1 LKNDLVAIIVP
12 KEDLIAN
19 YFKQKGRPI
28 DYNDKELK
36 AIIGAD
42 LFKVAKQNR
51 LNGYEYIKAF
61 CLEKDPF
68 TIENDL
74 LTPTF
79 KLKRHQA
86 RLNYAKQIED
96 LYNEIEGGSSDNA
109 MKSKI

>member
-1 LKNDLVAIIVP
+1 M
-12 KEDLIAN
+12 AN
-19 YFKQKGRPI
+19 YFKQKGRPV

-36 AIIGAD
+36 ALIGED
-42 LFKVAKQNR
+42 LFRVAKQYR

-61 CLEKDPF
+61 HLEREPF

-86 RLNYAKQIED
+86 RLYYAKEIEE
-96 LYNEIEGGSSDNA
+96 LYNEIERINA
-109 MKSKI
+109 TSERETMKSKL